1 MNDYFI
7 SIGLTDVEIKGLSNL
22 LGVQERSYGAVLLY
36 DGKAL
41 LEKMGLGHISLP
53 KGHAEP
59 FDRGINATIHREIA
73 EEIGLK
79 ADEYDFVSDQRFPIV
94 YSPANGHIKRVEFKA
109 AVLKED
115 PQVRVDHNEVTG
127 TLLVGREEAEELL
140 TFQSDR
146 DALAWAYRLTEG
158 QES

>member
-1 MNDYFI
+1 M
-7 SIGLTDVEIKGLSNL
+7 
-22 LGVQERSYGAVLLY
+22 
-36 DGKAL
+36 
-41 LEKMGLGHISLP
+41 
-53 KGHAEP
+53 
-59 FDRGINATIHREIA
+59 
-73 EEIGLK
+73 
-79 ADEYDFVSDQRFPIV
+79 SDQRFPIV
-94 YSPANGHIKRVEFKA
+94 YSPADGHIKRVEFKA